1 MTHDAYT
8 DDYLRRILDEVTTIA
23 LVGASPKPERPSN
36 EVMKYLLE
44 HGYEVIPVNP
54 GLAGKEIHGQ
64 RVAASLAEI
73 ARPVDM
79 VDIFRNSAA
88 AGAVVDEAL
97 AMTPLPRV
105 IWMQMG
111 VRNDAAAA
119 RAEANG
125 LKVVMDRCPKI
136 EYRRL
141 NEQEAG
147 R

>member
-8 DDYLRRILDEVTTIA
+8 DDYLRRILQEVTTIA

-36 EVMKYLLE
+36 EVMKFLLE
-44 HGYEVIPVNP
+44 HGYDVIPVNP
-54 GLAGKEIHGQ
+54 GLAGKEIHG
-64 RVAASLAEI
+64 RTVAASLAEI

-88 AGAVVDEAL
+88 AGGVVDEAL

-105 IWMQMG
+105 IWMQKG
-111 VRNDAAAA
+111 VRNEEAAA
-119 RAEANG
+119 RAEARG
-125 LKVVMDRCPKI
+125 LMVVMNRCPKI

-141 NEQEAG
+141 KG
-147 R
+147 

>member
-36 EVMKYLLE
+36 EVMKFLLE
-44 HGYEVIPVNP
+44 HGYDVIPVNP
-54 GLAGKEIHGQ
+54 GLVGKEIHG
-64 RVAASLAEI
+64 RKVAASLAEI

-105 IWMQMG
+105 IWMQKG
-111 VRNDAAAA
+111 VRNEEAAA
-119 RAEANG
+119 RAEARG
-125 LKVVMDRCPKI
+125 LMVVMDRCPKI
-136 EYRRL
+136 ECRRL
-141 NEQEAG
+141 KG
-147 R
+147 

>member
-36 EVMKYLLE
+36 EVMKFLLE
-44 HGYEVIPVNP
+44 HGYDVIPVNP
-54 GLAGKEIHGQ
+54 GLAGKEIHG
-64 RVAASLAEI
+64 RTVAASLAEI

-88 AGAVVDEAL
+88 AGGVVDEAL

-105 IWMQMG
+105 IWMQKG
-111 VRNDAAAA
+111 VRNEEAAA
-119 RAEANG
+119 RAEARG
-125 LKVVMDRCPKI
+125 LMVVMDRCPKI

-141 NEQEAG
+141 KG
-147 R
+147 

>member
-36 EVMKYLLE
+36 EVMKFLLE
-44 HGYEVIPVNP
+44 HGYDVIPVNP
-54 GLAGKEIHGQ
+54 GLAGKEIHGR

-88 AGAVVDEAL
+88 AGGVVDEAL

-105 IWMQMG
+105 IWMQKG
-111 VRNDAAAA
+111 VRNEEAAA
-119 RAEANG
+119 RAEARG
-125 LKVVMDRCPKI
+125 LMVVMNRCPKI

-141 NEQEAG
+141 KG
-147 R
+147 

>member
-36 EVMKYLLE
+36 EVMKFLLE
-44 HGYEVIPVNP
+44 HGYDVIPVNP
-54 GLAGKEIHGQ
+54 GLAGKEIHG
-64 RVAASLAEI
+64 RTVAASLAEI

-88 AGAVVDEAL
+88 AGGVVDEAL

-105 IWMQMG
+105 IWMQKG
-111 VRNDAAAA
+111 VRNEEAAA
-119 RAEANG
+119 RAEARG
-125 LKVVMDRCPKI
+125 LMVVMNRCPKI

-141 NEQEAG
+141 KG
-147 R
+147 